1 MKLCRTCTLP
11 FLCVWRAFFSLGGVK
26 WPQRRPFSSSL
37 SHQQP
42 TSPHTL
48 SAPCPAAPPPS
59 RPGRMGPASLLT
71 RLLHVCIL
79 LHPSAAVV
87 SRSVV
92 GHGKRAPI
100 LQTPGLALTKTLKNA
115 PLKRSRGRTGSRTL
129 PTTHPTTTIPLPAA
143 DLAPPPEKAGD
154 ISTWSY
160 RELQD
165 TCTALGLRASGSA
178 RELRERL
185 DALIEGVTV
194 PTAEKHHTERI
205 GALYQRAVRA
215 ARRRKFDEARQLYEQ
230 VAERNPKEGRV
241 WIRLAQLYSHTRRYR
256 GGELVLRHGLKLNRG
271 NAVLRQALGDYMRIT
286 YGKWDEAREHYR
298 QAMALNRSLASVYDA
313 WGRMETSLGNPKLAA
328 TLFQAFSLDPI
339 SPICQSPFF
348 PYLTLKFSF

>member
-1 MKLCRTCTLP
+1 
-11 FLCVWRAFFSLGGVK
+11 
-26 WPQRRPFSSSL
+26 
-37 SHQQP
+37 
-42 TSPHTL
+42 
-48 SAPCPAAPPPS
+48 
-59 RPGRMGPASLLT
+59 MGPASLLT

-348 PYLTLKFSF
+348 PYLTLKFSFLSLFLFFSHSTPFLPYARAHSSHISP

>member
-1 MKLCRTCTLP
+1 
-11 FLCVWRAFFSLGGVK
+11 
-26 WPQRRPFSSSL
+26 
-37 SHQQP
+37 
-42 TSPHTL
+42 
-48 SAPCPAAPPPS
+48 
-59 RPGRMGPASLLT
+59 MGPASLLT

-143 DLAPPPEKAGD
+143 DLAPPPSAEKAGD

-271 NAVLRQALGDYMRIT
+271 NAVLRQALGDYMRVT

-328 TLFQAFSLDPI
+328 TLFQAFFSHSTPFLPYVRAHSSHI
-339 SPICQSPFF
+339 SP
-348 PYLTLKFSF
+348 